1 EARTKRRAHDRAVLD
16 ATAIR
21 GASSATVSRTLSKP
35 RDCYVCKAAYVEV
48 DAFYDSLCPACAR
61 ENVAKRAQIADLRG
75 RRAVVTGGRVKIGFQ
90 IALSLLRGGASVELT
105 TRFPC
110 DAALRYAREPDFE
123 SFADRLQIHGLDLRD
138 LGAVERFTHAITL
151 RRHDVDILVN
161 NAAQTVRRPPAFF
174 RHLLEVESAGPEALP
189 AGVGRVVAPIV
200 HHRHAQLSQLPLLP
214 GDTNDAD
221 FPPGE
226 LDANGQQID
235 KRALNSWALLVDEV
249 DRRELV
255 EVHHVNAFAPFVLVS
270 RLLPHMLASPHAAR
284 FVVNVSAMEGKFD
297 YRQKR
302 PNHPHTNMAKASL
315 NMLTRTSGPTL
326 AQWGIYM
333 TSVDTGW
340 ITNEQ
345 PLMVAERMAEVYG
358 FTLPLTE
365 ADGAARVLDP
375 VLSAVNGAPPQHS
388 VFLKDYRVTSW

>member
-1 EARTKRRAHDRAVLD
+1 KRRAHDRAVLD

-21 GASSATVSRTLSKP
+21 GASSATVSRTLIKP

-138 LGAVERFTHAITL
+138 LGAVERFTHAITQ